1 MAYHPLKTRPH
12 FIVCLLERSEEKVHY
27 FILDN
32 FYTTNE
38 IHEMDIV
45 AGLGLS
51 AANDLLFTQH
61 GIFVL
66 C

>member
-1 MAYHPLKTRPH
+1 MREK
-12 FIVCLLERSEEKVHY
+12 FI
-27 FILDN
+27 ILYLTI
-32 FYTTNE
+32 FHSTNE